1 MQYRTFYHTPTAVA
15 WHRFMHKLQLPAFRQ
30 SVYMANTW
38 RAVNVAYAYE
48 ATSAVSSQ
56 AVVHV
61 GELIFWTAAAFHYC
75 RKVYAYVRTLDRD
88 CHFAWRKTAGTALL
102 LVEVSRLRTLM
113 DTIDEAGTCAILFPD
128 A

>member
-1 MQYRTFYHTPTAVA
+1 
-15 WHRFMHKLQLPAFRQ
+15 MHKLQLPAFRQ

-56 AVVHV
+56 AVVHI

-75 RKVYAYVRTLDRD
+75 RKVYAYVRTLDTHAYAYRTSTD
-88 CHFAWRKTAGTALL
+88 HRKHNAHTAGYA
-102 LVEVSRLRTLM
+102 S
-113 DTIDEAGTCAILFPD
+113 PY
-128 A
+128 